1 MAIGLST
8 IASQSGPR
16 FASERRGKVRT
27 TSVVLCDSDAD
38 IAQPLLSA
46 VEGHGLHSTWCRDGA
61 STLLEVG
68 ALAPTVLVI
77 ADQIDGAVSAA
88 EVVATVRDH
97 TDVPVLVGA
106 DPNDPPKARR
116 ALALGGSAVIAR
128 PYDPTAVIAFAG
140 NGTTS
145 GPGGELTAGPLMVN
159 MLHHEVRL
167 RGNDVVLTRR
177 ELDVLVYLIRL
188 RGRVASSEQI
198 SVAVWGHPT
207 DTNTVAVHIK
217 RLRAKLGSDIE
228 HRPLI
233 RTIRGV
239 GYRLA
244 PSICD

>member
-1 MAIGLST
+1 
-8 IASQSGPR
+8 
-16 FASERRGKVRT
+16 
-27 TSVVLCDSDAD
+27 VVLCDSDAD
-38 IAQPLLSA
+38 IAQPLLRV
-46 VEGHGLHSTWCRDGA
+46 VEGHGVHTTWCRDGA
-61 STLLEVG
+61 SALLEVG

-77 ADQIDGAVSAA
+77 ADQIDGTVSAA

-97 TDVPVLVGA
+97 TDVPVLVGT
-106 DPNDPPKARR
+106 DPNDQSTARR

-140 NGTTS
+140 NGEVSSPTD
-145 GPGGELTAGPLMVN
+145 ELTAGPMMVN
-159 MLHHEVRL
+159 TLNHEVRL

-177 ELDVLVYLIRL
+177 ELDVLVYLIRQ

-198 SVAVWGHPT
+198 SAAVWGHPT

-228 HRPLI
+228 HGPLI
-233 RTIRGV
+233 RTIRGA